1 MLRGIVG
8 TNDIP
13 WLVLGDFN
21 EVLHAHEHD
30 GVGNRSQAQMDAF
43 RDALD
48 TCGLADIGYIGTDWT
63 FEKKVAG
70 GTYTRVRL
78 DRGVANPAWT
88 IAFPSAILEHGTTAS
103 SDHTPLIVSYVHGS
117 CSRAPRSFKYEVAWE
132 RDPSLSP
139 LIQHAWQSSAGDSV
153 MGISDKMHSL
163 AQDLSQWDR
172 SHFGNVRREIQQLKA
187 ELQELRVIP
196 NRFGPN
202 HLEIKI
208 IDRLTELYHREE
220 ILWGQCARLEWL
232 MHGDKNTYF
241 FHLRASRRR
250 RKNQIKSL

>member
-1 MLRGIVG
+1 
-8 TNDIP
+8 
-13 WLVLGDFN
+13 
-21 EVLHAHEHD
+21 
-30 GVGNRSQAQMDAF
+30 
-43 RDALD
+43 
-48 TCGLADIGYIGTDWT
+48 
-63 FEKKVAG
+63 
-70 GTYTRVRL
+70 
-78 DRGVANPAWT
+78 
-88 IAFPSAILEHGTTAS
+88 
-103 SDHTPLIVSYVHGS
+103 
-117 CSRAPRSFKYEVAWE
+117 
-132 RDPSLSP
+132 
-139 LIQHAWQSSAGDSV
+139 

-220 ILWGQCARLEWL
+220 ILWRQCARLEWL